1 MFYICGIVVWGCL
14 YLEKGSDNA
23 KRTRRLSKEEIKQHL
38 IDSSINNDKI
48 ETEQLNE
55 KAGKVLKSENATNI
69 IREYKEI
76 MRKKRKTLHA
86 SRIIKEKF
94 LENAKINKSLW
105 N

>member
-1 MFYICGIVVWGCL
+1 MFQICGIVVWGCL
-14 YLEKGSDNA
+14 QLRKGSDNA
-23 KRTRRLSKEEIKQHL
+23 KRTRRLSKEEIKQQL

-55 KAGKVLKSENATNI
+55 KADKVLKSENAINI

-76 MRKKRKTLHA
+76 MRKKKRKTLHA

-94 LENAKINKSLW
+94 LENSKRNKSL
-105 N
+105 